1 MCREEADGLASLIP
15 RLAKEGRTPA
25 LIGICLE
32 ESGVEAFR
40 GYLGPTGRMFLDQ
53 DRVIYKL
60 QGERWLSYLDLF
72 RPSLIMNGYAA
83 ASKGLNAWNLGGEGR
98 LLGGLLLI
106 SPTEKNGV
114 VYEYRETIP
123 GDRAPLEAVFEA
135 SMKHFPINKAGNE
148 GK

>member
-60 QGERWLSYLDLF
+60 QGSVLF
-72 RPSLIMNGYAA
+72 TSF
-83 ASKGLNAWNLGGEGR
+83 
-98 LLGGLLLI
+98 LLI
-106 SPTEKNGV
+106 SRG
-114 VYEYRETIP
+114 
-123 GDRAPLEAVFEA
+123 
-135 SMKHFPINKAGNE
+135 PIIATLMYVS
-148 GK
+148 